1 MFTENIMRTP
11 GQELCDTLVSVQ
23 LRVKV
28 LEELLNSARNG
39 MRSEEDFDRRFAS
52 NAWVLTDELKKIK
65 PLVDKVFDEGKSAF
79 KPKPVSSFSPF
90 MIPIG
95 SIPANNT
102 INFNPID
109 TSKVNEAI
117 STFKATTNSYADLSP
132 IRFTA

>member
-1 MFTENIMRTP
+1 MRTP

-39 MRSEEDFDRRFAS
+39 MRSEEDFDRRFAT

-79 KPKPVSSFSPF
+79 KPKPISSFSPYLV
-90 MIPIG
+90 PIG
-95 SIPANNT
+95 SIPATNA
-102 INFNPID
+102 INYNPISID
-109 TSKVNEAI
+109 TTKVNEVI

-132 IRFTA
+132 IRFAT

>member
-11 GQELCDTLVSVQ
+11 GQELCDTLVSIQ

-28 LEELLNSARNG
+28 LEELLNSVRNG
-39 MRSEEDFDRRFAS
+39 MRSEDDFDRRFAT
-52 NAWVLTDELKKIK
+52 NAWVLSDEMKKLK

-79 KPKPVSSFSPF
+79 KPKPVSSFSPY

-95 SIPANNT
+95 SIPATNA
-102 INFNPID
+102 IHID
-109 TSKVNEAI
+109 TTKVNEMV
-117 STFKATTNSYADLSP
+117 STFKATTASYAHISS